1 MQITKD
7 QLTKRLVDLVERISA
22 QMRPESDEEWSDLEL
37 TMPQFRAICLL
48 GQGPERMGNLAGHLN
63 TSMSSATS
71 MIDRLVD
78 KGLVERA
85 PDASDRRVVTCQ
97 LTSRGRE
104 EMERFLRINQL
115 RLTRMAGRLTIEELQ
130 TVVDAMDILC
140 SAAQRGCP
148 TQMP

>member
-1 MQITKD
+1 MESPKD
-7 QLTKRLVDLVERISA
+7 KLTQELVDLVDRLSS
-22 QMRPESDEEWSDLEL
+22 QMRPESDEEWTDLEL

-48 GQGPERMGNLAGHLN
+48 GQGPERMGNIAGHLS

-97 LTSRGRE
+97 LTDRGRE
-104 EMERFLRINQL
+104 EMDRFSRIHQL
-115 RLTRMAGRLTIEELQ
+115 RLTRMAGRLTMEELQ
-130 TVVDAMDILC
+130 TVVDAMEILC
-140 SAAQRGCP
+140 SAAQRGC
-148 TQMP
+148 QES

>member
-1 MQITKD
+1 MESPKD
-7 QLTKRLVDLVERISA
+7 KLTQELVDLVDRLSS
-22 QMRPESDEEWSDLEL
+22 QMRPESDEEWTDLEL

-48 GQGPERMGNLAGHLN
+48 GQGPERMGNIAGHLS

-97 LTSRGRE
+97 LTDRGRE
-104 EMERFLRINQL
+104 EMDRFSRIHQL
-115 RLTRMAGRLTIEELQ
+115 RLTRMAGRLTMEELQ
-130 TVVDAMDILC
+130 TVVDAMAILC
-140 SAAQRGCP
+140 SAAQRECQGS
-148 TQMP
+148 

>member
-1 MQITKD
+1 MESPKD
-7 QLTKRLVDLVERISA
+7 KLTQELVDLVDRLSS
-22 QMRPESDEEWSDLEL
+22 QMRPESDEEWTELEL

-48 GQGPERMGNLAGHLN
+48 GQGPERMGNIAGHLS

-97 LTSRGRE
+97 LTARGRE
-104 EMERFLRINQL
+104 EMDRFSRIHQL
-115 RLTRMAGRLTIEELQ
+115 RLTRMAGRLTMEELQ
-130 TVVDAMDILC
+130 TVVDAMEILC
-140 SAAQRGCP
+140 SAAQRGC
-148 TQMP
+148 QGS

>member
-1 MQITKD
+1 MQTLKE
-7 QLTKRLVDLVERISA
+7 QLSERLADLVERISA

-37 TMPQFRAICLL
+37 TMPQFRTICLL
-48 GQGPERMGNLAGHLN
+48 GRGSERMGNIAGHLT

-104 EMERFLRINQL
+104 EMDRFLRINQL
-115 RLTRMAGRLTIEELQ
+115 RLTRMAGRLTVEELQ
-130 TVVDAMDILC
+130 TVVDAMEILW
-140 SAAQRGCP
+140 SAAQRGCDES
-148 TQMP
+148 

>member
-1 MQITKD
+1 MQMTKD
-7 QLTKRLVDLVERISA
+7 QLTQKLVDLVDRMCA

-48 GQGPERMGNLAGHLN
+48 GQGSERMGNIAGHLS

-85 PDASDRRVVTCQ
+85 PDASDRRVVTYQ
-97 LTSRGRE
+97 LTTKGRE
-104 EMERFLRINQL
+104 EMDRFMRVNQL
-115 RLTRMAGRLTIEELQ
+115 RLTRMAGGLTVEELQ
-130 TVVDAMDILC
+130 TVVNAMEIFC
-140 SAAQRGCP
+140 SAAQRCCHES
-148 TQMP
+148 

>member
-1 MQITKD
+1 MQMTKD
-7 QLTKRLVDLVERISA
+7 QLTQKLVDLVDRMCA

-48 GQGPERMGNLAGHLN
+48 GQGSERMGNIAGHLS

-97 LTSRGRE
+97 LTTKGRE
-104 EMERFLRINQL
+104 EMDRFMRVNQL
-115 RLTRMAGRLTIEELQ
+115 RLTRMAGRLTVEELQ
-130 TVVDAMDILC
+130 TVVNAMEILC
-140 SAAQRGCP
+140 SAAQRCCHES
-148 TQMP
+148 

>member
-1 MQITKD
+1 MQMTKD
-7 QLTKRLVDLVERISA
+7 QLTQKLVDLVDRMCA

-48 GQGPERMGNLAGHLN
+48 GQGSERMGNIAGHLN

-78 KGLVERA
+78 KGLVARA

-97 LTSRGRE
+97 LTTRGRE
-104 EMERFLRINQL
+104 EMDRFMRLNQL
-115 RLTRMAGRLTIEELQ
+115 RLTRMAGRLTVEELQ
-130 TVVDAMDILC
+130 TVVDAMEILC
-140 SAAQRGCP
+140 SAAQRCCHES
-148 TQMP
+148 

>member
-1 MQITKD
+1 MQMTKD
-7 QLTKRLVDLVERISA
+7 QLTQKLVDLVDRMCA

-48 GQGPERMGNLAGHLN
+48 GQGSERMGNIAGHLS

-97 LTSRGRE
+97 LTTKGRE
-104 EMERFLRINQL
+104 EMDRFMRVNQL
-115 RLTRMAGRLTIEELQ
+115 RLTRMAGRLTVEELQ
-130 TVVDAMDILC
+130 TVVNAMEIFC
-140 SAAQRGCP
+140 SAAQRCCHES
-148 TQMP
+148 

>member
-1 MQITKD
+1 MQMTKD
-7 QLTKRLVDLVERISA
+7 QLIQKLVDLVDRMCA

-48 GQGPERMGNLAGHLN
+48 GQGSERMGNIAGNLS

-97 LTSRGRE
+97 LTTKGRE
-104 EMERFLRINQL
+104 EMDRFMRVNQL
-115 RLTRMAGRLTIEELQ
+115 RLTRMAGRLTVEELQ
-130 TVVDAMDILC
+130 TVVNAMEILC
-140 SAAQRGCP
+140 SAAQRCCHES
-148 TQMP
+148 

>member
-1 MQITKD
+1 MTKD
-7 QLTKRLVDLVERISA
+7 QLIQKLVDLVDRMCA

-48 GQGPERMGNLAGHLN
+48 GQGSERMGNIAGNLS
-63 TSMSSATS
+63 TSMASATS

-97 LTSRGRE
+97 LTTKGRE
-104 EMERFLRINQL
+104 EMDRFMRVNQL
-115 RLTRMAGRLTIEELQ
+115 RLTRMAGRLTVEELQ
-130 TVVDAMDILC
+130 TVVNAMEILC
-140 SAAQRGCP
+140 SAAQRCCHES
-148 TQMP
+148 

>member
-1 MQITKD
+1 MESAKD
-7 QLTKRLVDLVERISA
+7 KLTQELVDLVDRLSS
-22 QMRPESDEEWSDLEL
+22 QMRPESDEEWTDLEL

-48 GQGPERMGNLAGHLN
+48 GQGPERMGNIAGHLS

-97 LTSRGRE
+97 LTDRGRE
-104 EMERFLRINQL
+104 EMDRFSRIHQL

-130 TVVDAMDILC
+130 TVVDAMEILC
-140 SAAQRGCP
+140 SAAQRGC
-148 TQMP
+148 QES

>member
-1 MQITKD
+1 MTKD
-7 QLTKRLVDLVERISA
+7 QLTQKLVDLVDRMCA

-48 GQGPERMGNLAGHLN
+48 GQGSERMGNIAGHLS

-97 LTSRGRE
+97 LTTKGRE
-104 EMERFLRINQL
+104 EMDRFMRVNQHL
-115 RLTRMAGRLTIEELQ
+115 LTRMAGRLTVEELQ
-130 TVVDAMDILC
+130 TVVNAMEILC
-140 SAAQRGCP
+140 SAAQRCCHES
-148 TQMP
+148 

>member
-1 MQITKD
+1 MTKD
-7 QLTKRLVDLVERISA
+7 QLIQKLVDLVDRMCA

-48 GQGPERMGNLAGHLN
+48 GQGSERMGNIAGNLS

-97 LTSRGRE
+97 LTTKGRE
-104 EMERFLRINQL
+104 EMDRFMRVNQL
-115 RLTRMAGRLTIEELQ
+115 RLTRMAGRLTVEELQ
-130 TVVDAMDILC
+130 TVVNAMEILC
-140 SAAQRGCP
+140 SAAQRCCHES
-148 TQMP
+148 

>member
-1 MQITKD
+1 METAKD
-7 QLTKRLVDLVERISA
+7 QLTQRLVDLVERISA

-48 GQGPERMGNLAGHLN
+48 GQGPERMGNIAGHLS

-85 PDASDRRVVTCQ
+85 PYASDRRVVTCQ

-104 EMERFLRINQL
+104 EIDRFLRINQL
-115 RLTRMAGRLTIEELQ
+115 RLTRMARRLTTEELQ
-130 TVVDAMDILC
+130 TVVDAMEILC

>member
-1 MQITKD
+1 MESPKD
-7 QLTKRLVDLVERISA
+7 KLTQELVDLVDRLSS
-22 QMRPESDEEWSDLEL
+22 QMRPESDEEWTELEL

-48 GQGPERMGNLAGHLN
+48 GQGPERMGNIAGHLS

-97 LTSRGRE
+97 LTDRGRE
-104 EMERFLRINQL
+104 EMDRFSRIHQL
-115 RLTRMAGRLTIEELQ
+115 RLTRMAGRLTMEELQ
-130 TVVDAMDILC
+130 TVVDAMEILC
-140 SAAQRGCP
+140 SAAQRECEGS
-148 TQMP
+148 

>member
-1 MQITKD
+1 MTKD
-7 QLTKRLVDLVERISA
+7 QLTQKLVDLVDRMCA

-48 GQGPERMGNLAGHLN
+48 GQGSERMGNIAGHLS

-97 LTSRGRE
+97 LTTKGRE
-104 EMERFLRINQL
+104 EMDRFMRVNQL
-115 RLTRMAGRLTIEELQ
+115 RLTRMAGRLTVEELQ
-130 TVVDAMDILC
+130 TVVNAMEILC
-140 SAAQRGCP
+140 SAAQRCCHES
-148 TQMP
+148 

>member
-1 MQITKD
+1 MQTAKD
-7 QLTKRLVDLVERISA
+7 QLTQRLVDLVDRMCA

-48 GQGPERMGNLAGHLN
+48 GQGPERMGNIAGHLS

-78 KGLVERA
+78 KGLVERV
-85 PDASDRRVVTCQ
+85 PDSSDRRVVTCE

-104 EMERFLRINQL
+104 EMDRFSRIHQL
-115 RLTRMAGRLTIEELQ
+115 RLTQMAGRLTVEELQ
-130 TVVDAMDILC
+130 TVVDGMEILC
-140 SAAQRGCP
+140 SAAQRGC
-148 TQMP
+148 QES

>member
-1 MQITKD
+1 MTKD
-7 QLTKRLVDLVERISA
+7 QLIQKLVDLVDRMCA

-48 GQGPERMGNLAGHLN
+48 GQGSERMGNIAGHLS

-97 LTSRGRE
+97 LTTKGRE
-104 EMERFLRINQL
+104 EMDRFMRVNQL
-115 RLTRMAGRLTIEELQ
+115 RLTRMAGRLTVEELQ
-130 TVVDAMDILC
+130 TVVNAMEILC
-140 SAAQRGCP
+140 SAAQRCCHES
-148 TQMP
+148 